1 MSTLRASVNDYL
13 AMRRAM
19 GFKVEGLG
27 KLLGNFVAFCET
39 HGATRVRN
47 DLAMEWATRTIK
59 VGVSDALVARRM
71 DAVRIFARYQQALGR
86 VHHRRLHPRL
96 CRRHPDLP
104 GGSNEDHH
112 QDPQGRVR
120 DRLPG
125 LPVQAAVHDRRERP
139 HHSAAPPRPA
149 ATRAPPTGRR
159 RGLPS
164 HLPPVPA
171 HGRTHDRLAGPR
183 QPQECRYEAS
193 PRTTTGSTTE
203 SRRSTSAVS

>member
-71 DAVRIFARYQQALGR
+71 DAVRIFARYQQALAR
-86 VHHRRLHPRL
+86 AAPVAAARSRHCASRRD
-96 CRRHPDLP
+96 PDLAP
-104 GGSNEDHH
+104 S
-112 QDPQGRVR
+112 
-120 DRLPG
+120 
-125 LPVQAAVHDRRERP
+125 RP
-139 HHSAAPPRPA
+139 APPRYERAQTLSDREPQDRPQPRLLA
-149 ATRAPPTGRR
+149 AA
-159 RGLPS
+159 
-164 HLPPVPA
+164 HLQ
-171 HGRTHDRLAGPR
+171 R
-183 QPQECRYEAS
+183 
-193 PRTTTGSTTE
+193 
-203 SRRSTSAVS
+203 

>member
-71 DAVRIFARYQQALGR
+71 DAVRIFARYQQALGGYQM
-86 VHHRRLHPRL
+86 V
-96 CRRHPDLP
+96 CVSE
-104 GGSNEDHH
+104 GVSNPE
-112 QDPQGRVR
+112 GV
-120 DRLPG
+120 
-125 LPVQAAVHDRRERP
+125 
-139 HHSAAPPRPA
+139 
-149 ATRAPPTGRR
+149 
-159 RGLPS
+159 
-164 HLPPVPA
+164 
-171 HGRTHDRLAGPR
+171 
-183 QPQECRYEAS
+183 
-193 PRTTTGSTTE
+193 
-203 SRRSTSAVS
+203 

>member
-71 DAVRIFARYQQALGR
+71 DAVRIFARYQQALDPATE
-86 VHHRRLHPRL
+86 VPPDDI
-96 CRRHPDLP
+96 CRRRYRPKDPNVFTDAEVLALLIAEAKLGFRRQFARLDATP
-104 GGSNEDHH
+104 GNEPEREGASLMLL
-112 QDPQGRVR
+112 QDPANHLFRIDIDGIGFHARQLSMDMLRSG
-120 DRLPG
+120 D
-125 LPVQAAVHDRRERP
+125 
-139 HHSAAPPRPA
+139 APQDM
-149 ATRAPPTGRR
+149 GC
-159 RGLPS
+159 
-164 HLPPVPA
+164 
-171 HGRTHDRLAGPR
+171 D
-183 QPQECRYEAS
+183 
-193 PRTTTGSTTE
+193 
-203 SRRSTSAVS
+203 